1 MNVLVLQVLGEK
13 VSLKGKLKK
22 FFLNGKLWRSIQR
35 SKLFQNHHW
44 LRLHSNRIW
53 FQHSINCQ
61 QKTAKLSSKATQFHS
76 WGSSIVFQSYFHQ
89 ILVCSIPAHV
99 IEICIWINFCSF
111 LVYFFL
117 PLSCPS
123 LAPLLLPLFLFYV
136 YLLWLCLQ
144 PSPAFLLPGFKNR
157 YAWSWT

>member
-13 VSLKGKLKK
+13 VPLKGQLKK

-61 QKTAKLSSKATQFHS
+61 QKTAKIASKATQFHS

-99 IEICIWINFCSF
+99 IEICIWIN
-111 LVYFFL
+111 
-117 PLSCPS
+117 S
-123 LAPLLLPLFLFYV
+123 LLFLFGLNLFTFVLSHFCTFVFFV
-136 YLLWLCLQ
+136 YLLLLCLH